1 MKNIGVIGAGHVGL
15 VTSACFSKLGNKVI
29 CCDNDVE
36 KIEKI
41 KKFIMPFYE
50 PGLEEIVKESVEKKL
65 LSFTDS
71 IYEVVKNSEIIF
83 IAVGT
88 PSTSEGK
95 ADLSYVENVTV
106 EIANSLKKLV
116 EIEKERKIYRLIV
129 EKSTVPV
136 LTSEWVKKTLQ
147 LLSPT
152 GIEFDVAA
160 NPEFLREGSAIKDFF
175 NPDRIVI
182 GVESERAKK
191 IFEEIYSPINCP
203 KIFTD
208 VKSAELIKHA
218 SNSFLALKISYIN
231 AIANICERVGA
242 DVELVAEGMGLDKR
256 IGKEF
261 LKAGVGYGGSCL
273 PKDVSAF
280 IHIAEEL
287 GYQFNLLKEV
297 QKINSQQRL
306 LIIKKAK
313 ELLWNLKDKNIGI
326 FGLSFKP
333 ETDDIRQSPAI
344 DIIDLLK
351 KENANLK
358 CYDPKAIENMKKIY
372 PDIFYSYDPYEV
384 ANECHLLIFL
394 TEWEIFKKLDFRKI
408 KEIMK
413 MPYIIDGR
421 NFLDYKN
428 LKSIGFIYRGIGRK
442 VE

>member
-1 MKNIGVIGAGHVGL
+1 MRNIGVIGAGHVGL

-29 CCDNDVE
+29 CCDNDIE

-41 KKFIMPFYE
+41 KKFIIPFYE
-50 PGLEEIVKESVEKKL
+50 PNLEDIVKEGVDKGL

-71 IYEVVKNSEIIF
+71 IYHVVENSEIIF

-106 EIANSLKKLV
+106 EIANSLKK
-116 EIEKERKIYRLIV
+116 IAEKTNERKIYRLIV

-160 NPEFLREGSAIKDFF
+160 NPEFLREGNAINDFF
-175 NPDRIVI
+175 SPDRIVI
-182 GVESERAKK
+182 GIESERAKK
-191 IFEEIYSPINCP
+191 IFEEIYAPINCP

-231 AIANICERVGA
+231 GIANICEKVGA
-242 DVELVAEGMGLDKR
+242 DIEVVAEAMGLDKR

-261 LKAGVGYGGSCL
+261 LKAGIGYGGSCL

-297 QKINSQQRL
+297 QKINTQQRL

-333 ETDDIRQSPAI
+333 ETDDIRESPAI
-344 DIIDLLK
+344 EIIDLLK
-351 KENANLK
+351 KENSNLK
-358 CYDPKAIENMKKIY
+358 CCDPKAIENMKKIF

-384 ANECHLLIFL
+384 ANDSHLLIFL
-394 TEWEIFKKLDFRKI
+394 TEWEIFKKLDFKKI
-408 KEIMK
+408 KGLMR

-428 LKSIGFIYRGIGRK
+428 LKSIGFIYKGIGRK
-442 VE
+442 IE